1 MKFLVRGA
9 TGKLVED
16 PSEKRAVL
24 LDAFRHHLH
33 DHVKTNIFFSSILLF
48 FKKGKPS
55 LSAVRLLRDEVLR
68 LRAAQQRR
76 PLGHVVLH
84 GSLLAGAGGGKDDK
98 FANVAKKLNL
108 SKSN

>member
-33 DHVKTNIFFSSILLF
+33 DHVN
-48 FKKGKPS
+48 
-55 LSAVRLLRDEVLR
+55 
-68 LRAAQQRR
+68 
-76 PLGHVVLH
+76 
-84 GSLLAGAGGGKDDK
+84 
-98 FANVAKKLNL
+98 
-108 SKSN
+108 